1 MRRMTHPMTIQER
14 KQRRRDRLAELL
26 DSRGQAEIGRA
37 AGIDPT
43 YLWQIAKGSGKSA
56 RSLSDKNAEKIED
69 AVGLPRGWFDQ
80 IDSSSSTAPVSLPAT
95 RPGYVRFPLLE
106 GFAGMGR
113 GGYVGDYPEIVQFVE
128 VAADWAA
135 QRLRGVPPGAVRVI
149 TGRGSSM
156 RGMFNDGD
164 PIFLDSRVKQ
174 FAGDGVYCF
183 RWNGLVY
190 IKKLQMVGKGQARIL
205 SANPDYEPVN
215 APADELEIG
224 GRAIAA
230 WSLTEF

>member
-1 MRRMTHPMTIQER
+1 MAAMSQPLTMQDR
-14 KQRRRDRLAELL
+14 KQHRRDRLAELVAA
-26 DSRGQAEIGRA
+26 RGLAEIARA
-37 AGIDPT
+37 ANIDPT
-43 YLWQIAKGSGKSA
+43 YLWQIAKGAGKSA
-56 RSLSDKNAEKIED
+56 RNLSDTNAAKIE
-69 AVGLPRGWFDQ
+69 AATGLPPGWLDV
-80 IDSSSSTAPVSLPAT
+80 IDDPHDLAPVAARET
-95 RPGYVRFPLLE
+95 RAGYVRFPLLE

-128 VAADWAA
+128 VAEDWAA
-135 QRLRGVPPGAVRVI
+135 ARLRGVPAEAVRVI

-164 PIFLDSRVKQ
+164 PIFLDARVKA

-215 APADELEIG
+215 APVGELEIG

-230 WSLTEF
+230 WSFTEF